1 MCTILS
7 VMTSGGVV
15 EEEEEEEE
23 EEERGRKG
31 TVSSQGLRIQHL
43 GTFVL
48 RS

>member
-15 EEEEEEEE
+15 EEEEEE

-43 GTFVL
+43 GAFVL